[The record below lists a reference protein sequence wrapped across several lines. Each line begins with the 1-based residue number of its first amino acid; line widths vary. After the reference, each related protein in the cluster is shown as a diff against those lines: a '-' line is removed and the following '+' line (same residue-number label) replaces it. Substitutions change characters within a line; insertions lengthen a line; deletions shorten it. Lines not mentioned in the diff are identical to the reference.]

1 MLIDILPIVRAGP
14 VSVTFLFEIRP
25 LLGNADT
32 IYRLL
37 AAAETPSSLAGSERV
52 ERLVRG
58 VRRIASAPHQRPLLL
73 DVSGRADSRRRAPTN
88 QAK

>member
-25 LLGNADT
+25 LLGNTDT

-52 ERLVRG
+52 ERLVRT
-58 VRRIASAPHQRPLLL
+58 SAESPAR
-73 DVSGRADSRRRAPTN
+73 PTN
-88 QAK
+88 ALCFWM